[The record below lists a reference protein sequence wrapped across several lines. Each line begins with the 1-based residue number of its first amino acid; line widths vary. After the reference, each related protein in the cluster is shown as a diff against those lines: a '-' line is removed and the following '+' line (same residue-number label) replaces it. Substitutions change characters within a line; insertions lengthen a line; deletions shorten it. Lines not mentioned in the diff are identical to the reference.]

1 MDRTPGRIQ
10 ASPEMQADASTRNLG
25 LLAIFA
31 ASSLFIPAI
40 LTGGNSE
47 PTWAWWIPIGSIIAF
62 TAAALGLASHFQDRV
77 GRLGAVGA
85 IVVALG
91 SAMIVA
97 APAVGLA
104 MIPVGSAML
113 MWDLARIGVL
123 SRRASIAHLA
133 AAVTLVV
140 GLAVALFAHG
150 NFALGLVGGVSYL
163 LSWIAIGAS
172 LIRGVPRA
180 GAASA

>member
-1 MDRTPGRIQ
+1 M
-10 ASPEMQADASTRNLG
+10 
-25 LLAIFA
+25 LAIFA
-31 ASSLFIPAI
+31 ASSLSIPPI

-47 PTWAWWIPIGSIIAF
+47 PVWAWWIPIGSIVAF
-62 TAAALGLASHFQDRV
+62 TAAALGLARKFQDRV

-91 SAMIVA
+91 SAMIVVA
-97 APAVGLA
+97 SPVGLA
-104 MIPVGSAML
+104 TIPVGSAML

-133 AAVTLVV
+133 AAVTLVI
-140 GLAVALFAHG
+140 GLAVALLTQR

-163 LSWIAIGAS
+163 LSWIAIGVS
-172 LIRGVPRA
+172 LIRGVPQA
-180 GAASA
+180 QAASA